1 MVATRTSEI
10 VAALCGML
18 QRYNKNNLELG
29 GATKIAAELNI
40 DSVEVMDLVME
51 LEEKFDVDIPINL
64 LSDVETVEDLAKVVA
79 ERMEER

>member
-1 MVATRTSEI
+1 MVATRTADI
-10 VAALCGML
+10 VTALCDML
-18 QRYNKNNLELG
+18 QRYNKKSLDLS

-51 LEEKFDVDIPINL
+51 IEEKFDVDIPINL
-64 LSDVETVEDLAKVVA
+64 LSDVETVGDLANVVA